1 MREATALSITLRQR
15 RRASTVSG
23 NGIGVGGV
31 RAGSIARTIAIL
43 ALEVAGCLGKTKRG
57 TVIGILAVL
66 LVVVA
71 MDLVPITCYTYIKR
85 RGKKADVRGPPG

>member
-31 RAGSIARTIAIL
+31 RAGSIARTVAIL
-43 ALEVAGCLGKTKRG
+43 ALEVTGCLGKTKRG
-57 TVIGILAVL
+57 TVVGVLAVL
-66 LVVVA
+66 LVIVA
-71 MDLVPITCYTYIKR
+71 VDLVPIT
-85 RGKKADVRGPPG
+85 